1 MSKHVV
7 FQPADLD
14 NSGDENLKDT
24 ILWAAQ
30 FHIHPKIQPELPKE
44 MIALVKGEST
54 VRYPLAYW
62 KKEFENLGFQLDMDF
77 PYCKEFVWD
86 YVVEDAVRITIKAA
100 DINTNFNQIIV
111 PKNLAKQILDEM
123 SLPLFGKMHPEKFH
137 TKLIGYIDLSQSNFA
152 LEDKI
157 FDVLTELEDLCAE
170 CITYESYVEWKVS

>member
-7 FQPADLD
+7 FKPVDLSKND
-14 NSGDENLKDT
+14 DQIKET
-24 ILWAAQ
+24 ILWAAK
-30 FHIHPKIQPELPKE
+30 FNLHPKIESDLPPA
-44 MIALVKGEST
+44 IVDIVKKQSDI
-54 VRYPLAYW
+54 RYPLAYW
-62 KKEFENLGFQLDMDF
+62 EKEFENLGFHKDFDF

-86 YVVEDAVRITIKAA
+86 FVVEDAVRITIKAA

-123 SLPLFGKMHPEKFH
+123 ALPLFGKMHPEKFH

-170 CITYESYVEWKVS
+170 CITYESYIEWKVS